1 MNYSTTDLKLAATL
15 CALGVPLRN
24 PDPVTNVLHADTGD
38 RQFIFWFEADEAQ
51 RKLAAQ
57 WTEWFAAD
65 RVLEKDLENIL
76 GKLKAGISLNEE
88 DQKILKSLPEHPMY
102 YIKAALENRDRLMG
116 LMHKATPL
124 RLIRKNGISVIYADS
139 APQHIKDKL
148 KSLL

>member
-15 CALGVPLRN
+15 CALGVPLRS
-24 PDPVTNVLHADTGD
+24 PDPVTNVIHADTGD
-38 RQFIFWFEADEAQ
+38 RQFIFWFETDEAQ

-57 WTEWFAAD
+57 WAEWFAA
-65 RVLEKDLENIL
+65 
-76 GKLKAGISLNEE
+76 GA
-88 DQKILKSLPEHPMY
+88 EHPMY
-102 YIKAALENRDRLMG
+102 YIKAAMENRDRLMG
-116 LMHKATPL
+116 LMHKATPM